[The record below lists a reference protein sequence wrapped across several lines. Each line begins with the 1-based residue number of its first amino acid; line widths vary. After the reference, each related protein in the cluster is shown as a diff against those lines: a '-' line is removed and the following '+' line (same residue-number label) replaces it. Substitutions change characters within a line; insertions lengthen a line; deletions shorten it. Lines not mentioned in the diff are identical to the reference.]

1 MGIDLN
7 IYLSEYYIFK
17 NTNFL
22 YNYLKDFNQEKYKSI
37 KNYMS
42 ILKTKNSYYLKQKNQ
57 KTNNFEYLIISS
69 IEFEFLSDYFMNNE
83 NAKKIDIYDKDG
95 IKIIFN
101 REKKKI
107 EYENTDL
114 EPLEYFIKYILG
126 SDLKINEFFYM
137 FNLIKNNGQDLSLVL
152 KIFKLFNNT
161 KYSFENFILK
171 KDGMNKKISREIIKF
186 KDVENFLNTL
196 EKLNNDIEDRKFVKN
211 YVIRIYNNQ
220 YTRKIFNSLSTGTG
234 KTYNLD
240 DVSIVKDELY
250 KRFYIKISGIDTI
263 KFQAGVFTDESQHI
277 INKLLKKNGINTP
290 EEKIETSVEDDE
302 NELIFNNETFYKL
315 LQTELG
321 FDISIL
327 SQNENIKEYLDNI
340 EKQITEYLNKQDGG
354 FNFINHLLKQLG
366 GYKKNSRLHN
376 GK

>member
-69 IEFEFLSDYFMNNE
+69 IEFEFLFDYFMNNE
-83 NAKKIDIYDKDG
+83 NAGKIDIYDKDG

-101 REKKKI
+101 KENKKI
-107 EYENTDL
+107 EYENSDL
-114 EPLEYFIKYILG
+114 EPIEYFIKYILG

-152 KIFKLFNNT
+152 KIFKLFNIT

-240 DVSIVKDELY
+240 DVSIVK
-250 KRFYIKISGIDTI
+250 
-263 KFQAGVFTDESQHI
+263 
-277 INKLLKKNGINTP
+277 
-290 EEKIETSVEDDE
+290 

-327 SQNENIKEYLDNI
+327 SQNENIK
-340 EKQITEYLNKQDGG
+340 
-354 FNFINHLLKQLG
+354 
-366 GYKKNSRLHN
+366 
-376 GK
+376 